1 MNLTLIWRIVLM
13 NTFFSIVFSVLLIFS
28 IYKLRKN
35 KESKMYKILIGVS
48 IFILLLSLPLPF
60 KRSIAFSVI
69 FLVLLIFSIY
79 KLREN
84 KENKMYKIFTFASA
98 VLLITSLLLIG
109 SSNNDTKDTKSEK
122 SSASDKKKSASIDN
136 LSKKDVDKMSD
147 SERMDYIL
155 NIDEKG
161 EKLYKKNKDT
171 YKYLYKKYFDKDYDS
186 VTIPNK
192 ETIENME
199 DTQNLPTEKSTK
211 LELEDPETYDVYLSK
226 YSKSESEKFEE
237 DEEDND
243 NSYDEEELKEDIR
256 SELNDRATIKDVNY
270 FNDSLGKNAVIVIK
284 GKENLSDKMTS
295 DGMRFAV
302 ADVVKGVKNSDVDL
316 DTFTV
321 DVVYPVT
328 AGDSDNSNDEH
339 VIKSEWS
346 MDTVQNMSKEELELL
361 NTQLDDYATS
371 YSESNA
377 LK

>member
-1 MNLTLIWRIVLM
+1 M

>member
-48 IFILLLSLPLPF
+48 
-60 KRSIAFSVI
+60 
-69 FLVLLIFSIY
+69 
-79 KLREN
+79 
-84 KENKMYKIFTFASA
+84 A
-98 VLLITSLLLIG
+98 VLLIISLLLTG
-109 SSNNDTKDTKSEK
+109 SSNNDTKDTKDEK

-199 DTQNLPTEKSTK
+199 DTQTLPKEQSTK

>member
-48 IFILLLSLPLPF
+48 
-60 KRSIAFSVI
+60 
-69 FLVLLIFSIY
+69 
-79 KLREN
+79 
-84 KENKMYKIFTFASA
+84 A
-98 VLLITSLLLIG
+98 VLLIISLLLTG
-109 SSNNDTKDTKSEK
+109 SSNNDTKDTKDEK
-122 SSASDKKKSASIDN
+122 SSSSDKKKSASIDN
-136 LSKKDVDKMSD
+136 LSKKDVDKMSE

-192 ETIENME
+192 ETIENMG
-199 DTQNLPTEKSTK
+199 DGQKLPTEQSSK
-211 LELEDPETYDVYLSK
+211 LELEDPEAYDVYLNKYTEIGSK
-226 YSKSESEKFEE
+226 KFEE
-237 DEEDND
+237 DEEGND
-243 NSYDEEELKEDIR
+243 NSYDEEELKEDIK
-256 SELNDRATIKDVNY
+256 SELNDRATIKEVSY
-270 FNDSLGKNAVIVIK
+270 YNDSLGKNAVIVIK

-295 DGMRFAV
+295 EGMRSAV

-346 MDTVQNMSKEELELL
+346 MDTVKNMSKEELELL

>member
-1 MNLTLIWRIVLM
+1 M

-48 IFILLLSLPLPF
+48 IFLLLLSLPLPF

-79 KLREN
+79 KLKEN
-84 KENKMYKIFTFASA
+84 KENKRYKIFTFVSA

-109 SSNNDTKDTKSEK
+109 ASNNDTKNNDTNDTKGEK
-122 SSASDKKKSASIDN
+122 SSASDKKKNVSVDD
-136 LSKKDVDKMSD
+136 LSKKDIDKMSND
-147 SERMDYIL
+147 ELTDYIF
-155 NIDEKG
+155 NFDEKG
-161 EKLYKKNKDT
+161 EKLYKRNKDT
-171 YKYLYKKYFDKDYDS
+171 YKYLYKKYFDVNYDS
-186 VTIPNK
+186 VEIPNK
-192 ETIENME
+192 ETIENMG
-199 DTQNLPTEKSTK
+199 DTKNLTLEQSTK
-211 LELEDPETYDVYLSK
+211 LELEDPEAYNVYTAK
-226 YSKSESEKFEE
+226 TANGKSYESEE
-237 DEEDND
+237 DDEST
-243 NSYDEEELKEDIR
+243 SYDEEELEEDIKN
-256 SELNDRATIKDVNY
+256 ELNNRATIKEVSY
-270 FNDSLGKNAVIVIK
+270 YNDSLGKNAVIVIK

-295 DGMRFAV
+295 EGMRFAV

-321 DVVYPVT
+321 DVSYPVT
-328 AGDSDNSNDEH
+328 TGNSDNSSDEH

-346 MDTVQNMSKEELELL
+346 MDTVKNMSKEELELL

>member
-1 MNLTLIWRIVLM
+1 M

-35 KESKMYKILIGVS
+35 KESKMYKILIFV
-48 IFILLLSLPLPF
+48 
-60 KRSIAFSVI
+60 
-69 FLVLLIFSIY
+69 
-79 KLREN
+79 
-84 KENKMYKIFTFASA
+84 SA
-98 VLLITSLLLIG
+98 VLLIISLLLTG
-109 SSNNDTKDTKSEK
+109 SSNNDTKDTKDEK

-136 LSKKDVDKMSD
+136 LSKKDVDKMSE
-147 SERMDYIL
+147 SERMDYIF

-192 ETIENME
+192 ETIENMG
-199 DTQNLPTEKSTK
+199 DTKNLTLEQSTK
-211 LELEDPETYDVYLSK
+211 LQLEDPEAYNVYIAK
-226 YSKSESEKFEE
+226 TDNGKSYESEE
-237 DEEDND
+237 DDEST
-243 NSYDEEELKEDIR
+243 SYDEEELKEDIK
-256 SELNDRATIKDVNY
+256 SELNDRATIKEVSY
-270 FNDSLGKNAVIVIK
+270 YNDSLGKNAVIVIK
-284 GKENLSDKMTS
+284 GKENLSDKLTS
-295 DGMRFAV
+295 EGMRSAV

-321 DVVYPVT
+321 DVSYPVT
-328 AGDSDNSNDEH
+328 TGNSDNSSDEH

-346 MDTVQNMSKEELELL
+346 MDTVKNMSKEELELL

>member
-1 MNLTLIWRIVLM
+1 MSI
-13 NTFFSIVFSVLLIFS
+13 FFSIVFLVLLIFS

-35 KESKMYKILIGVS
+35 KGSKLYKILIAGSAFLLMVS
-48 IFILLLSLPLPF
+48 L
-60 KRSIAFSVI
+60 
-69 FLVLLIFSIY
+69 FLTGYS
-79 KLREN
+79 EDN
-84 KENKMYKIFTFASA
+84 
-98 VLLITSLLLIG
+98 
-109 SSNNDTKDTKSEK
+109 TKDKQKNISN
-122 SSASDKKKSASIDN
+122 SKKDNSIEI
-136 LSKKDVDKMSD
+136 LSKKDVDKMSEEEQEEYIFD
-147 SERMDYIL
+147 SD
-155 NIDEKG
+155 NEKG
-161 EKLYKKNKDT
+161 KKLYKKNKDT
-171 YKYLYKKYFDKDYDS
+171 YKYLYKSYFDEDYDA
-186 VTIPNK
+186 VEIPNK
-192 ETIENME
+192 ETIENMKNTDDITPE
-199 DTQNLPTEKSTK
+199 QSTK
-211 LELEDPETYDVYLSK
+211 LELEDTEAYNAYLSK
-226 YSKSESEKFEE
+226 WTESGSEKAEE
-237 DEEDND
+237 GDS
-243 NSYDEEELKEDIR
+243 SYDEEELKEDIR

-328 AGDSDNSNDEH
+328 SGDSDNSNDEH

-371 YSESNA
+371 YNESNA